1 MFNTFFPI
9 LVLFLVSI
17 VVVLIMMFLP
27 DLLARKTKNRRKLLT
42 PYECGIIPETDARE
56 RFPIKFYLIAIL
68 FIIFDLEVVF
78 LYPWA
83 IVLKK
88 MKMFVFLEM
97 VVFIGIL
104 MIGYLYIVKKGA
116 LKWE

>member
-1 MFNTFFPI
+1 MFEIYFPI
-9 LVLFLVSI
+9 LVLFLLATS
-17 VVVLIMMFLP
+17 VVLIMLGLP
-27 DLLARKTKNRRKLLT
+27 ELVARKSKSRRKLT

-56 RFPIKFYLIAIL
+56 KFPIKFYMIAIL
-68 FIIFDLEVVF
+68 FIIFDLEMVF

-83 IVLKK
+83 IILKK
-88 MKMFVFLEM
+88 LKMFAFLEM

-104 MIGYLYIVKKGA
+104 LIGYLYIIKKGA